1 MKILKLC
8 IILVL
13 CTSCG
18 SDDDAP
24 TSPNENVEFT
34 VIADA
39 ILNGTVDV
47 PQQNLV
53 IGNEA
58 DWLDLMNLVD
68 ETGNIANINE
78 TDIDFSQYMILGVID
93 QLRTSGGYDS

>member
-1 MKILKLC
+1 
-8 IILVL
+8 
-13 CTSCG
+13 
-18 SDDDAP
+18 
-24 TSPNENVEFT
+24 
-34 VIADA
+34 
-39 ILNGTVDV
+39 
-47 PQQNLV
+47 V